1 MAHSIGEDL
10 GKILDD
16 YAKEVRDEVK
26 KDIQQAAKAT
36 AKELRATSP
45 KQSGD
50 YARNWSV
57 KQQGAGWVVYN
68 KAPTYRLTHLLEKAQ
83 QSLTEAE
90 WTKLTAEQTAWE
102 AERTAA
108 VEAAGKDYEGG
119 SMYALTVNREAA
131 ARAEERVYQLY
142 ERLK

>member
-36 AKELRATSP
+36 AKELRSTSP

-50 YARNWSV
+50 YARSWSV
-57 KQQGAGWVVYN
+57 KQQNNGCVVYN
-68 KAPTYRLTHLLEKAQ
+68 KDHYRLTHLLEKGHVIRNQSGTYGRAPAQ
-83 QSLTEAE
+83 PHIEPAE
-90 WTKLTAEQTAWE
+90 KK
-102 AERTAA
+102 A
-108 VEAAGKDYEGG
+108 VEDLVRKI
-119 SMYALTVNREAA
+119 
-131 ARAEERVYQLY
+131 EEDLS
-142 ERLK
+142 K